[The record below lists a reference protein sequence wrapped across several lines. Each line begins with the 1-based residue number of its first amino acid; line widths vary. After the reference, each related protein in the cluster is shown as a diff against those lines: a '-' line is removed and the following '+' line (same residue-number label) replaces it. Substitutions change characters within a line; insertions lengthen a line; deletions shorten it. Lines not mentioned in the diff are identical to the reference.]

1 MDVAELAALNK
12 IKGNSIKAGQT
23 LKVAGSAHSGKP
35 QLVKVV
41 AKGKTAAPSHDSRE
55 DDSRSKNAKHD
66 NKKDS
71 KADKREA
78 DKRKTEPAKKDKN
91 SSAKNDKAKQ
101 EKPAAKAKSKGK
113 K

>member
-1 MDVAELAALNK
+1 VH
-12 IKGNSIKAGQT
+12 T
-23 LKVAGSAHSGKP
+23 PHSHKP
-35 QLVKVV
+35 QLVKAV

-71 KADKREA
+71 KA

>member
-23 LKVAGSAHSGKP
+23 LKVAGSAHSSKP
-35 QLVKVV
+35 QLVKAV

-66 NKKDS
+66 SKKDS
-71 KADKREA
+71 KA

-91 SSAKNDKAKQ
+91 SPVKNDKAKQ
-101 EKPAAKAKSKGK
+101 EKSAAKAKSKGK